1 MAVSASP
8 TAPVRECLVAR
19 RLAIAGAGIVLAGCL
34 ACAGGS
40 RAPAATPPPPQS
52 WTLDRQPVPRT
63 LAEALD
69 ALVRGLDSGT
79 LARLRVAEED
89 IAIRLVPTL
98 GRWIA
103 EHWGLWTRGPL
114 FRHFAARGLERTDDM
129 AAVILTSF
137 WRRLHYQPLRV
148 DEQIRWYRQSSSGGV
163 P

>member
-1 MAVSASP
+1 MPAMRATPDGRVRCRQPCAV
-8 TAPVRECLVAR
+8 
-19 RLAIAGAGIVLAGCL
+19 VLAAAAAAAL
-34 ACAGGS
+34 MACAGGG
-40 RAPAATPPPPQS
+40 RAQVAAPATSQPWS
-52 WTLDRQPVPRT
+52 LDRQPTPRT
-63 LAEALD
+63 LEETLAALE
-69 ALVRGLDSGT
+69 RGLDSGT

-114 FRHFAARGLERTDDM
+114 FQHFAARGLDRTDDM

-137 WRRLHYQPLRV
+137 WRHLHYQPLRV
-148 DEQIRWYRQSSSGGV
+148 DEQIRWYRHSSGNAV